1 MLSLLDSLNNENIW
15 NDFLVS
21 KENSKNLPKK
31 VIKKYQ
37 EFICN
42 KKYTDIAETIIDGT
56 YKFSIPR
63 KVLIGKMGKK
73 KKRAVYIY
81 KESENYILKMLSYLL
96 YKYDDVFS
104 PNLYSFRKNN
114 GIKKAIYMITKT
126 RKINRMCSY
135 KVDIKNY
142 FNSIPVEMLLKDL
155 KYDLK
160 DEKLYNLI
168 EKLLLNKKVK
178 YEDKIILEEKGIM
191 AGVPISAFEAIS
203 KRKTKLLVVASN
215 ISAKSQKE
223 LKFHAEKNKIPFL
236 ILEETGIMAGV
247 PISTFLAN
255 YYLKDLDK
263 YFYRNNILYARYAD
277 DIIVFGKSMIEVKE
291 YQKIIKEFLDNKKLS
306 INEEKEYFYE
316 AGEKFEFLG
325 FSFKDGTI
333 DISSNSFKKI
343 KGKIRRTARGLRRW
357 MIRKNTTPE
366 ITLKAMNRKYNN
378 KFFGKNEN
386 DLTWKY
392 WFFPVINTDSTLK
405 QIDKY
410 MQEEQRY
417 LVTGVHNKRNFDK
430 VPYEFL
436 KKCNYK
442 SLVNEYY
449 KSKK

>member
-178 YEDKIILEEKGIM
+178 YEDKIILEEK
-191 AGVPISAFEAIS
+191 
-203 KRKTKLLVVASN
+203 
-215 ISAKSQKE
+215 
-223 LKFHAEKNKIPFL
+223 
-236 ILEETGIMAGV
+236 GIMAGV